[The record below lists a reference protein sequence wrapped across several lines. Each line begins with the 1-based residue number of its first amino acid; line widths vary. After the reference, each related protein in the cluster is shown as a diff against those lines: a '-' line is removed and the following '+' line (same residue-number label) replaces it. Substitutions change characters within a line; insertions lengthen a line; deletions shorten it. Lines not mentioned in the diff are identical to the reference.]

1 MTAAIASARN
11 PLLKDIR
18 RAVVRGTLTADGCCV
33 AESFHLLEEALR
45 SDCRVRTVLAAA
57 SVRATVERHVK
68 GLRGVR
74 VTVIEDAAFA
84 EISSTETTQ
93 GVIALVE
100 PPVWTMEQLFRGR
113 SMVVVVDGVQDPG
126 NAGAILRAAEA
137 FGATGA
143 MFLKGAAGAHHP
155 KTLRASAGSA
165 FRVPL
170 VAGVDAALAKATL
183 EQRRV
188 DVYAAAP
195 REGKLLADADLS
207 RRFALVIGG
216 EARGVSARLREGA
229 VDLRIPVRGVES
241 LNAAMAAGIILYEAS
256 RQRVLRR

>member
-1 MTAAIASARN
+1 MTAALASARN

-18 RAVVRGTLTADGCCV
+18 RAVARGGLTSGGCCV

-68 GLRGVR
+68 GLQGVR
-74 VTVIEDAAFA
+74 VTTVGDDVFA

-100 PPVWTMEQLFRGR
+100 PPVWTMDQLFRGR
-113 SMVVVVDGVQDPG
+113 SMVVVLDGVQDPG

-143 MFLKGAAGAHHP
+143 MFLKGSAGPHHP

-170 VAGVDAALAKATL
+170 VAGVDPALAKATL
-183 EQRRV
+183 GQRRV
-188 DVYAAAP
+188 DVWAAAA
-195 REGKLLADADLS
+195 RGGKSLAEVDLARS
-207 RRFALVIGG
+207 FALVIGS
-216 EARGVSARLREGA
+216 EARGVSARLRGGA
-229 VDLRIPVRGVES
+229 MDLSIPARGVES

-256 RQRVLRR
+256 RQRVLGR